1 MTEIVFAGKIENFEW
16 ALRRWV
22 GVDGKSL
29 IITLPNNP
37 KSGTTYLLRLYEKTL
52 KKYHNLKF
60 ENRIHQLMDNSLKY
74 TVSYDPIQ
82 RTMLSPDDIYAMWD
96 DVPKHVCEW
105 LGRWFGDVGISVR
118 VDDYHLHFHPG
129 DFDFEEEEEEEDEEE
144 EDEEEEDEEEE
155 EEELYIHFTPLWV

>member
-1 MTEIVFAGKIENFEW
+1 MTEIVFGGKIENFEW

-37 KSGTTYLLRLYEKTL
+37 KGGNTYLLRLYEKTL

-96 DVPKHVCEW
+96 DVPKEVCKW
-105 LGRWFGDVGISVR
+105 LGRWFGEVGISVR
-118 VDDYHLHFHPG
+118 VDDYKVEYPV
-129 DFDFEEEEEEEDEEE
+129 DEDEETE
-144 EDEEEEDEEEE
+144 EMEDED
-155 EEELYIHFTPLWV
+155 